1 MKLSDFHQVYPLTSP
16 IRGDGQPSE
25 ELERYMQEHHI
36 DLLHL
41 HQELEMDSHY
51 VQTHQ
56 DRSISAMGLHSHT
69 FFEILYVRRGSV
81 QYLLGTE
88 RYQLHPG
95 DIIFV
100 PPKVSHRALLA
111 GAELYERYVVWLS
124 PEFMALLR
132 AIWPDLRLNDDRC
145 RLLRPNAENG
155 EPLRRAFQHGVSA
168 AEEAGP
174 GWELEVMGNTI
185 QLLVQLE
192 RAFRDTRLISPERAQ
207 RELLDDIVEYIEH
220 HLADKITL
228 EGTAR
233 HFLVSRSTVSHTFQQ
248 RMEVSF
254 YRFVTQRR
262 LIAAKNHIL
271 AGESMNSI
279 AEQVGFGDYSSFYR
293 AFKQEYNISPRDYAR
308 LCAGHEGP

>member
-1 MKLSDFHQVYPLTSP
+1 MKLSDFKNMQPDAGLFRSN
-16 IRGDGQPSE
+16 GQLSE
-25 ELERYMQEHHI
+25 ELLQYMQEHHI
-36 DLLHL
+36 DLMRL
-41 HQELEMDSHY
+41 HQEMEMDSHY

-69 FFEILYVRRGSV
+69 FYEILYVRRGSL

-95 DIIFV
+95 DIIFI
-100 PPKVSHRALLA
+100 PPRVSHRALLA

-124 PEFMALLR
+124 TEFMALLR
-132 AIWPDLRLNDDRC
+132 NIWPELRLNGDRC

-155 EPLRRAFQHGVSA
+155 EPLRRVFQHGVSA
-168 AEEAGP
+168 AEEADP
-174 GWELEVMGNTI
+174 GWELEVIGNTI

-228 EGTAR
+228 EATAR
-233 HFLVSRSTVSHTFQQ
+233 RFLVSRSTVSHTFQQ

-262 LIAAKNHIL
+262 LIAAKNRIL

-308 LCAGHEGP
+308 LCAGHESP